1 VPFRCA
7 TSTGG
12 SGSGRSIFYP
22 EDQVIDLIDL
32 ITINNQQVKIPND
45 FAIHAHW
52 LAIEGVQPSVP
63 ENPQLITKEMQKLEA
78 VEGLIGGKIKDQ
90 VQKNSQQ
97 KRGENMVK
105 LKSLIP
111 HELSVEQQIYF
122 KEVTEACVGND
133 EQARTEGLN
142 SLSTDPGLHQLLSR
156 LILFIS
162 EGVSERI
169 FNG

>member
-12 SGSGRSIFYP
+12 NGSGRSIFYP
-22 EDQVIDLIDL
+22 EDHIIDLIDL
-32 ITINNQQVKIPND
+32 ITVNNQAVKIPND

-63 ENPQLITKEMQKLEA
+63 ENPQLVTREMQKLEA
-78 VEGLIGGKIKDQ
+78 VDRLVGNKSKDQ
-90 VQKNSQQ
+90 AQKQLHNQQ

-105 LKSLIP
+105 LKSLMP
-111 HELSVEQQIYF
+111 HDLSVEQQIYF
-122 KEVTEACVGND
+122 KEVTEACVGSD
-133 EQARTEGLN
+133 EQKRTEGLN

-162 EGVSERI
+162 EGVSK
-169 FNG
+169 